1 MVILPQTDG
10 NWRVIAAD
18 GTVIAEGLSN
28 VAAWQLVDKYDDD
41 ERDDEQTRRRV
52 VNAFSS

>member
-1 MVILPQTDG
+1 MMIVPQADG
-10 NWRVIAAD
+10 KWRVIAAD

-41 ERDDEQTRRRV
+41 ARDDEQTHRRV